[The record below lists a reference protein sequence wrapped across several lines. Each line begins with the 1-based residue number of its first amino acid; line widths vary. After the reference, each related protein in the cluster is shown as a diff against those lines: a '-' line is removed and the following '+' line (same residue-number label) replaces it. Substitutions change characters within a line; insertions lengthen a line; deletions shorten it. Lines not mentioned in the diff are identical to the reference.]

1 MAARSSAWKEA
12 QAEKRRKASRELRR
26 QRGYDAR
33 AHIQKDAERTRGRAS
48 AKTKEMYKQR
58 VRKYE
63 EFLVEERNMPKGYKI
78 GEGHPVPTLQ
88 DLKAFIRWLVAS
100 TEGTITS
107 DKRPTMHTI
116 LIRAQEFVPGFFF
129 ETGNEISNQDRKDLY
144 YWIEHNLVEEGLLST
159 IRKPKFNFKLEDF
172 ERVMTT
178 LWTADDPFFIS
189 GRHRIQFHFATLQF
203 LYTGA
208 RVSSFTPP
216 LAERDGKGLRYK
228 NIQLVLFR
236 ARDVPWR
243 VGWRVDQQFVKNN
256 KDPENTM
263 FGTALWE
270 CDEPIYSG
278 ALYLVALALADKAL
292 FGFTT
297 PEEFFEQRIPEGQ
310 NELVLRWNDE
320 ARNRCIIRSAT
331 AEGVSEDPMTKES
344 YQADFR
350 RIMAAACYYVTAT
363 VHAMRRA
370 LGAAVEEK
378 YSLTHTAQIL
388 TQKSTAVFGNN
399 YLADCS
405 SVDATNTVRRK
416 PVEHAHVEY
425 FQGFGQFHEAGL
437 PRRLPFEE
445 EQSIG
450 ADPRLQAK
458 LKEICDVLDGEE
470 SKRIHKEH
478 MVLRREIYSKRLQQY
493 QSEWVQSRRD
503 WKILTRGRERSDQKQ
518 QVAEKQV
525 LCKLMPELG
534 RLAAIISSNAPLS
547 FDEKASVV
555 RDLYT
560 QCLRDFTVVYR
571 PGEEPVQGRCP
582 VASCGLWLESK
593 SRSGR
598 NSHIHGCLRQEYARS
613 TRTPLRQVKYCWE
626 CFTFHDGKSS
636 EFEEHCANH
645 LPSMTSQHYEM
656 MVYRNTITRA
666 GYCIECMWDEQ
677 RSAACRMRAYE
688 RSDELREHLEG
699 HISLRSWP
707 SGCPDPSCHY
717 NFSEEQDYRRHLH
730 DVHRYHKTI
739 CAPPGKA
746 LKKRPSS
753 VLDDK
758 IRLCQTQPM
767 QDKKPPKRRKKLST
781 MPARDAKELEII
793 FWDPHAVHPKSIAAH
808 ERLKTLAWHAEN
820 YHSAGV
826 VGEDQNRAD
835 ASSVTLDTP
844 DLTDDS
850 STCSSPST
858 ACSTYTAVDI
868 DPRLLE
874 IPPPFLSQPIEKAD
888 QPNAYSPWEH
898 EEVQVGIEQL
908 EAGDLHQITDDL
920 LEQELPGE
928 DVASSEMDTRPIEQA
943 SSSLTK
949 LDEEPASSLDL
960 NASFSEEK
968 TVPTVQGDASICLRE
983 KRTVEKSE
991 PAGPLT
997 RAKAREQAAESVQI
1011 STRSHSS
1018 SRKALPYSLK
1028 EDELLKVL
1036 MRELSTLD
1044 AATSAFQKRFPSRS
1058 ASSLRKRWSSIQ
1070 PSSRRST
1077 RSRIL
1082 RSSQGCE

>member
-1 MAARSSAWKEA
+1 MAARSAAWKA
-12 QAEKRRKASRELRR
+12 SQAEKRREARRELRR
-26 QRGYDAR
+26 QRGYDAS
-33 AHIQKDAERTRGRAS
+33 AHIRKDAERTRGRAS
-48 AKTKEMYKQR
+48 AKTKENYKQR

-63 EFLVEERNMPKGYKI
+63 EFLIEERNMPKGYRI

-100 TEGTITS
+100 TKGKITP
-107 DKRPTMHTI
+107 DERPTMHTI

-159 IRKPKFNFKLEDF
+159 VRKPKFNFKLEDF

-178 LWTADDPFFIS
+178 LWSADDPFFMS

-216 LAERDGKGLRYK
+216 LAERKGKGLRYKK

-278 ALYLVALALADKAL
+278 ALYLVALALADNAL
-292 FGFTT
+292 FGFST

-320 ARNRCIIRSAT
+320 ARDRCIIRAAT
-331 AEGVSEDPMTKES
+331 AEGVSEDPLTKES

-350 RIMAAACYYVTAT
+350 RIMAAACYYITAT

-416 PVEHAHVEY
+416 PVEHTHVEY

-445 EQSIG
+445 EQSIE

-458 LKEICDVLDGEE
+458 MKELCDVLDDEE

-503 WKILTRGRERSDQKQ
+503 WKILTRGRERPDQKQ

-534 RLAAIISSNAPLS
+534 RLAAVISSNAPLS

-560 QCLRDFTVVYR
+560 QCLRDFAVVYR
-571 PGEEPVQGRCP
+571 PKEEPIHGCCP
-582 VASCGLWLESK
+582 VASCGVLLESK

-613 TRTPLRQVKYCWE
+613 TGIPLRQVKYCWE

-656 MVYRNTITRA
+656 MVYRNTTIRA
-666 GYCIECMWDEQ
+666 GYCIECMWDDQ
-677 RSAACRMRAYE
+677 CSASCRMRAYE
-688 RSDELREHLEG
+688 RSDELREHLQA
-699 HISLRSWP
+699 HISIRSWP
-707 SGCPDPSCHY
+707 SGCADPSCHY
-717 NFSEEQDYRRHLH
+717 TFTTEQDYRRHLH

-739 CAPPGKA
+739 CAPTETV

-758 IRLCQTQPM
+758 IRPCQNQPI
-767 QDKKPPKRRKKLST
+767 QDKKPPKRHKNLFT
-781 MPARDAKELEII
+781 MSPRGAKELEIV
-793 FWDPHAVHPKSIAAH
+793 FWDPHAVHPKSISAH
-808 ERLKTLAWHAEN
+808 ERLQAFACQAEN
-820 YHSAGV
+820 YNSAAV
-826 VGEDQNRAD
+826 VGEDQNCAN
-835 ASSVTLDTP
+835 TLSGIIDTP
-844 DLTDDS
+844 DLTDNS
-850 STCSSPST
+850 SMCSSPFTVSS
-858 ACSTYTAVDI
+858 AYTAVEI

-874 IPPPFLSQPIEKAD
+874 IPPPFLFRPIEKTD
-888 QPNAYSPWEH
+888 QPNAYSTWEH
-898 EEVQVGIEQL
+898 EEIQAGIMQL
-908 EAGDLHQITDDL
+908 EIGDLHQMTDNS
-920 LEQELPGE
+920 LEQEIPGE
-928 DVASSEMDTRPIEQA
+928 DVASSEMNIRSVEQA

-949 LDEEPASSLDL
+949 LDEEPASYLDL
-960 NASFSEEK
+960 NAS
-968 TVPTVQGDASICLRE
+968 VPEVETAHTVQGDSSMCPAES
-983 KRTVEKSE
+983 KTVEVSGLT
-991 PAGPLT
+991 GPVT
-997 RAKAREQAAESVQI
+997 RAKAREQAAKSPRN
-1011 STRSHSS
+1011 STNSHSVR
-1018 SRKALPYSLK
+1018 RKALPYSRE
-1028 EDELLKVL
+1028 EDELLNLL
-1036 MRELSTLD
+1036 MRELAAFD
-1044 AATSAFQKRFPSRS
+1044 AVTPAFQKHFPNRS
-1058 ASSLRKRWSSIQ
+1058 ASSLKRRWSLIQ

-1077 RSRIL
+1077 RSRIMK
-1082 RSSQGCE
+1082 